1 MEITPFQLLH
11 VFRTYERQQAAPGPV
26 PPAPVD
32 LLRSEPYEVILST
45 EGKRR
50 QIEDLV
56 RDRVV
61 QRLRGR
67 PQDAES
73 RPDAQQI
80 LDEILAGIDG
90 GGLGDE
96 DRARLRDAGLAALRR
111 A

>member
-11 VFRTYERQQAAPGPV
+11 VFRTYERQQAGPGPL
-26 PPAPVD
+26 PPAPAD
-32 LLRSEPYEVILST
+32 LLRSEPYEVILSA

-67 PQDAES
+67 PLDPEGRAEA
-73 RPDAQQI
+73 RRV
-80 LDEILAGIDG
+80 LDEILEDIG
-90 GGLGDE
+90 GRGLGDE
-96 DRARLRDAGLAALRR
+96 DRARLREAGLSALRQ